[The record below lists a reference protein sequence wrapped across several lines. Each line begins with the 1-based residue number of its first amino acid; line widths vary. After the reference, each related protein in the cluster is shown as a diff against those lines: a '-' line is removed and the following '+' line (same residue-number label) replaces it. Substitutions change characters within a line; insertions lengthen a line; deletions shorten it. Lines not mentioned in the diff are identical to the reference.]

1 MKYNPDQWYK
11 LTSGTLKLDKPWYI
25 KFREI
30 NKEGLIRSTHYIN
43 EYGTF
48 VVSKDGNFGSE
59 GQYTLSEINLSEIQQ
74 YLPKDHPDLI
84 PQEPNYEIF

>member
-1 MKYNPDQWYK
+1 MKYNPGQWYK
-11 LTSGTLKLDKPWYI
+11 VTSGKSKLEKPWYI
-25 KFREI
+25 KFKEI
-30 NKEGLIRSTHYIN
+30 TDNGIIHSTHYIN
-43 EYGTF
+43 NYGTF
-48 VVSKDGNFGSE
+48 VAYEDGNFGSE